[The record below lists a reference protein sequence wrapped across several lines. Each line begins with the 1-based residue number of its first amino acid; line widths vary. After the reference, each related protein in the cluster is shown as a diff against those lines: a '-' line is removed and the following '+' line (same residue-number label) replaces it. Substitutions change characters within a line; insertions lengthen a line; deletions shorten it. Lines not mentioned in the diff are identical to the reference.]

1 VKICKDKIMLANKI
15 RNVRFQRTPLLQ
27 TSSLSFQSKPF
38 ATQSKAKIPMNNNL
52 IGMIEWFR
60 RNGYKMA
67 KTDPL
72 EMQTQ

>member
-1 VKICKDKIMLANKI
+1 MFINKI
-15 RNVRFQRTPLLQ
+15 KPTRVQRASLFYSSALPLA
-27 TSSLSFQSKPF
+27 QSMPF
-38 ATQSKAKIPMNNNL
+38 ATQSKAKIPKSNNL
-52 IGMIEWFR
+52 VGMIEWFR